1 MKKKKIKILV
11 DGKIVSAKIENDFHY
26 LGGKKVVYLLPNN
39 VTGNTSLE
47 LTKIVEDEKVN

>member
-11 DGKIVSAKIENDFHY
+11 DGKIASAKIENDFHY
-26 LGGKKVVYLLPNN
+26 LGGKKVVYVLPNN